1 MADTQGT
8 IYGQKFS
15 RNIMPLAQQ
24 KESRLHAWVYKEDVT
39 GVKKFSQDQIGVW
52 TMQQVN
58 GRAPATP
65 ENDPLFGRRWGDVY
79 DYHDNRIL
87 GREDKLKILS
97 DPASMMTKSA
107 SGAIGRQIDDT
118 IIDAALGTAY
128 YGETGSSSIA
138 LPSSQQ
144 IADGST
150 PMTIAKIQEIARI
163 FDEGNVEMED
173 RCLVMNPLAKE
184 DLLGD
189 TKATSTDY
197 MNVRNLVNGNIDTF
211 YGFKIIWST
220 RLPVVSA
227 TVTSCFAFQ
236 RYGLMLGEQGG
247 AFVETDRRPD
257 KSYMW
262 QVYYAIN
269 HGAVRLEDSRVVQ
282 CDIYHASA

>member
-1 MADTQGT
+1 
-8 IYGQKFS
+8 
-15 RNIMPLAQQ
+15 MPLAQQ
-24 KESRLHAWVYKEDVT
+24 KESRLHSYVYKEDVT

-52 TMQQVN
+52 SMQQVN

-138 LPSSQQ
+138 LPSAQK
-144 IADGST
+144 IADGSEG
-150 PMTIAKIQEIARI
+150 MTVAKFQEASRI
-163 FDEGNVEMED
+163 FDDNNVEMED
-173 RCLVMNPLAKE
+173 RIMVMCPMAKE

-189 TKATSTDY
+189 TKATSADY
-197 MNVRNLVNGNIDTF
+197 MNIRNLVAGNIDTF
-211 YGFKIIWST
+211 YGFKIVYST
-220 RLPVVSA
+220 RLTVA
-227 TVTSCFAFQ
+227 TTVTSNFAFQ

-247 AFVETDRRPD
+247 AFVETGKRAD

-282 CDIYHASA
+282 IDSYRAA

>member
-8 IYGQKFS
+8 IHGQKFS

-24 KESRLHAWVYKEDVT
+24 KESKLYDAVYKEDVT
-39 GVKKFSQDQIGVW
+39 GVKKFVQDQIGVW
-52 TMQQVN
+52 AMQQVN

-118 IIDAALGTAY
+118 IIDAALGTAD

-138 LPSSQQ
+138 LPSAQK
-144 IADGST
+144 IANGST
-150 PMTIAKIQEIARI
+150 GMTVAKFLTTSRI
-163 FDEGNVEMED
+163 FDDANVEMDD
-173 RCLVMNPLAKE
+173 RYMVMHPKGKE

-189 TKATSTDY
+189 AKATSADY
-197 MNVRNLVNGNIDTF
+197 VNIRNLVAGNIDTF
-211 YGFKIIWST
+211 YGFKIIYST
-220 RLPVVSA
+220 RLPVA
-227 TVTSCFAFQ
+227 TTVTSAFAFQ

-247 AFVETDRRPD
+247 AFVRTSERDD

-282 CDIYHASA
+282 VDCYRAA